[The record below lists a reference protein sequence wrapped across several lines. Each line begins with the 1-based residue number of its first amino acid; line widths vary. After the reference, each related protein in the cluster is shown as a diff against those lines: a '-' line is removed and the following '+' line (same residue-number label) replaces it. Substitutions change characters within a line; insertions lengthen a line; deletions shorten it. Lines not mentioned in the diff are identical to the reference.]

1 MANILIKQ
9 GLEIAV
15 PDFVITTDEARKVD
29 LTDIIQ
35 TGTTS
40 SQAISSGTYFYLNN
54 VLVRAKVDIAN
65 GATFTLNTNY
75 EVVTAGAL
83 NELNEKFNYSTT
95 EHVVGKWVDGKTLYE
110 KTVDCGTLPNTTS
123 KSVAHNISNID
134 KIVYLG
140 GIAYAGTNSYPLP
153 FVQVSAGNV
162 QGIRINASSTNVVIV
177 SSYDVSSLTN
187 SYVTLRY
194 TKSS

>member
-29 LTDIIQ
+29 LTSIIQ

-40 SQAISSGTYFYLNN
+40 SQAISAGTYFYLNN

-75 EVVTAGAL
+75 EEVTAGAL
-83 NELNEKFNYSTT
+83 NELNDAIN
-95 EHVVGKWVDGKTLYE
+95 
-110 KTVDCGTLPNTTS
+110 TVDTYVKAKNFGTAVSLTDNVGYTCPSDGYFRINITS
-123 KSVAHNISNID
+123 
-134 KIVYLG
+134 
-140 GIAYAGTNSYPLP
+140 GTNNYCYQYINSVLVYGTAYVNNSSGAQIWNAIYVKKGMTIR
-153 FVQVSAGNV
+153 FHGSGAT
-162 QGIRINASSTNVVIV
+162 GIFTPITS
-177 SSYDVSSLTN
+177 
-187 SYVTLRY
+187 
-194 TKSS
+194 

>member
-9 GLEIAV
+9 GYEIAV

-29 LTDIIQ
+29 LTSVIQ

-40 SQAISSGTYFYLNN
+40 SQAISAGTYFYLNN

-83 NELNEKFNYSTT
+83 NELKDAINGVVKVKVKSNISAQVATANNYVSVSYDLPSDMTT
-95 EHVVGKWVDGKTLYE
+95 YLGSIIVVRSVNANWAFTSGQVDMHLYNVTMHDIRFTASVAQTY
-110 KTVDCGTLPNTTS
+110 TVD
-123 KSVAHNISNID
+123 V
-134 KIVYLG
+134 
-140 GIAYAGTNSYPLP
+140 
-153 FVQVSAGNV
+153 
-162 QGIRINASSTNVVIV
+162 
-177 SSYDVSSLTN
+177 LT
-187 SYVTLRY
+187 YY
-194 TKSS
+194 I

>member
-29 LTDIIQ
+29 LTSIIQ

-40 SQAISSGTYFYLNN
+40 TQAISAGTYFYLNST
-54 VLVRAKVDIAN
+54 LVRAKVDIAN

-83 NELNEKFNYSTT
+83 NELNDSAVKSETFTGTTNANGNILTTYDGTKAILGIKINTPSDYYGIPYYS
-95 EHVVGKWVDGKTLYE
+95 
-110 KTVDCGTLPNTTS
+110 
-123 KSVAHNISNID
+123 
-134 KIVYLG
+134 
-140 GIAYAGTNSYPLP
+140 NS
-153 FVQVSAGNV
+153 
-162 QGIRINASSTNVVIV
+162 
-177 SSYDVSSLTN
+177 SSLWAIRVKKWDDTTLLN
-187 SYVTLRY
+187 TQVTGTIYIRNV
-194 TKSS
+194 

>member
-29 LTDIIQ
+29 LTSIIQ

-40 SQAISSGTYFYLNN
+40 SQAISAGTYFYLNN
-54 VLVRAKVDIAN
+54 VLVRAKVDIAS

-83 NELNEKFNYSTT
+83 NELIDAIADINTALGYKYKLIYNSGKFTADNTVPLTDDVANFKFLVARTGNSS
-95 EHVVGKWVDGKTLYE
+95 DGSSSRGF
-110 KTVDCGTLPNTTS
+110 VILPS
-123 KSVAHNISNID
+123 MVASMGCYMPYNKGD
-134 KIVYLG
+134 KFL
-140 GIAYAGTNSYPLP
+140 
-153 FVQVSAGNV
+153 
-162 QGIRINASSTNVVIV
+162 RINASSTSFRLIECTSGEYIYQVYGV
-177 SSYDVSSLTN
+177 Y
-187 SYVTLRY
+187 
-194 TKSS
+194 

>member
-29 LTDIIQ
+29 LTNIIQ

-40 SQAISSGTYFYLNN
+40 SQAISAGKYFYLNN
-54 VLVRAKVDIAN
+54 ALVRAKVDIAN

-83 NELNEKFNYSTT
+83 NELAIKS
-95 EHVVGKWVDGKTLYE
+95 KTITSVTSDANGFIAL
-110 KTVDCGTLPNTTS
+110 DLPNTCEILGV
-123 KSVAHNISNID
+123 SVIGYSIFAWKRSSGYWYATVVNGSISP
-134 KIVYLG
+134 V
-140 GIAYAGTNSYPLP
+140 ANST
-153 FVQVSAGNV
+153 FNNV
-162 QGIRINASSTNVVIV
+162 TV
-177 SSYDVSSLTN
+177 T
-187 SYVTLRY
+187 YVE
-194 TKSS
+194 

>member
-29 LTDIIQ
+29 LTSIIQ

-40 SQAISSGTYFYLNN
+40 SQAISAGTYFYLNGT
-54 VLVRAKVDIAN
+54 LVRAKVDIAN

-83 NELNEKFNYSTT
+83 NELNDRFNYSTT
-95 EHVVGKWVDGKTLYE
+95 EHVVGKWIDGSTLYGKTIS
-110 KTVDCGTLPNTTS
+110 CGALPNATT
-123 KSVAHNISNID
+123 KSVAHGISNLKDIID
-134 KIVYLG
+134 MKGEL
-140 GIAYAGTNSYPLP
+140 TNGRGWFSINNPNPTALNGQ
-153 FVQVSAGNV
+153 VQVNV
-162 QGIRINASSTNVVIV
+162 NSTNINIV
-177 SSYDVSSLTN
+177 TASDLSSFDRSW
-187 SYVTLRY
+187 VTLQY
-194 TKSS
+194 IKTS

>member
-29 LTDIIQ
+29 LTSIIQ

-40 SQAISSGTYFYLNN
+40 SQAISAGTYFYLNGT
-54 VLVRAKVDIAN
+54 LVRAKVDIAN

-83 NELNEKFNYSTT
+83 NELNDRFNYSTT
-95 EHVVGKWVDGKTLYE
+95 EHVVGKWIDGSTLYGKTIS
-110 KTVDCGTLPNTTS
+110 CGALPNATT
-123 KSVAHNISNID
+123 KSVAHGISNLKDIID
-134 KIVYLG
+134 MKG
-140 GIAYAGTNSYPLP
+140 EFTNGRGWFSINNPNPTALNGQ
-153 FVQVSAGNV
+153 VQVNV
-162 QGIRINASSTNVVIV
+162 NSTNINIV
-177 SSYDVSSLTN
+177 TASDLSSFDRSW
-187 SYVTLRY
+187 VTLQY
-194 TKSS
+194 IKTS